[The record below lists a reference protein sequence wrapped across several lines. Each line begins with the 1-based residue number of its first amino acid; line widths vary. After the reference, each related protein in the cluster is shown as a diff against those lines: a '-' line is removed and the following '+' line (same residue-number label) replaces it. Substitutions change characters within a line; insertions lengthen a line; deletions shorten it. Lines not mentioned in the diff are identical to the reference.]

1 LTVTLGS
8 NNVSLAVPASVA
20 VPTGSTSALFNA
32 TAAASIASNQSAIVT
47 ATLGASSQT
56 ASINLV
62 APLVSGVVCNPTSL
76 GPGAAG
82 SCIVTLTQ
90 SAPTGGSTVTLGSNN
105 ASLTVPGSVTVSAG
119 STEAGFFATAAAAI
133 SSNQSATITA
143 TLGVSSQTATVN
155 LVAAVLV
162 SGVVCSPASL
172 GQSAV
177 SGCTVTLT
185 QTAPAGG
192 STVTLASNN
201 ASLTVPAS
209 VIVAAGATTA
219 TFNATAAATI
229 ASNQSATVTAT
240 LGASAQTATISLLA
254 PVLVSGVVCSPAS
267 LGQSAASGCTVTLT
281 QTAPTGGSS
290 VTLASNN
297 ASLTVP
303 ASVIVAAG
311 ATTATFNATAAATI
325 ASNQNATLTAT
336 LGASSQT
343 ATINLLA
350 PVLVSGV
357 VCSPTSLGQSAVSG
371 CTVTLTQTAPAG
383 GSTVT
388 LASNNASLTVPASVT
403 VAAGATT
410 ATFNAT
416 AAATI
421 ASNQSATVTATLGA
435 SSQAATINL
444 LAPVLVSGVVCS
456 PTSLGQSALSG
467 CTVTLTQTA
476 PAGGSTVTLASNNAS
491 LTVPASVIVAAGA
504 TTATFNATAGAT
516 IASNQ
521 SATVTATLGAS
532 SQTAT
537 INLLAP
543 VLVSGVVCSPTS
555 LGQSAVSTCTVT
567 LTQTAPTGGSTVT
580 LGSNNASLTVPAS
593 VIVAAGAT
601 TATFNATAAAT
612 IASNQSAT
620 VTATLGASSQTA
632 TINLLAPVLVSGV
645 VCSPTSLGQSAVSGC
660 TVTLT
665 QTAPTGGSTVTL
677 GSNNA
682 SLTVPAS
689 VTVAAGATTA
699 TFNATAAATIASN
712 QSATVTAT
720 LGASSQTA
728 TINLLAP
735 VLVSGVVCSP
745 TSLGQSAVSTCTVTL
760 TQTAPTGGSTLT
772 LASNNAS
779 LTVPA
784 SVIVAAGAT
793 TATFNATAGA
803 TIASNQSATVTA
815 TLGASSQTA
824 TINLMAPVLV
834 SGVVC
839 SPTNL
844 GQGAVSGCT
853 ATLTQTAP
861 TGGSALTLASNN
873 ASLTVPASI
882 TVASGA
888 TTATFNAT
896 AAATLT
902 TNQSATVTATLGA
915 SSQTATINL
924 LAPVLVSGVVCS
936 PTNLGQ
942 GAVSGCTAT
951 LTQTAPTGGSTL
963 TLASNNASLTVPAS
977 ITVASGATTATFNA
991 TAAATITTNL
1001 NATVTASLGASSQ
1014 SASFSLV
1021 APVLVSSLNCSP
1033 ASLAPGGSGNCN
1045 LGLTQAPAI
1054 SLVNVT
1060 SCGPQT
1066 FPTATCTI
1074 PATGSGHLIVV
1085 GWQAGGGV
1093 SPSLSIGS
1101 VTDNAGNSYT
1111 EAGAARAVD
1120 SAVGSVVDFWY
1131 APNSTA
1137 GATTVTITPTALTTN
1152 GGAVIWEFAG
1162 ADLSSPLDQT
1172 AVLSNQA
1179 ATGTPSAPAV
1189 TIGSAGEAI
1198 ISLAAVA
1205 GDVTGISSGN
1215 AFIGDSSIK
1224 GNGWA
1229 HLMASSAGTYAAKWN
1244 QVPAGTYAGS
1254 TVSFKAASRVTL
1266 TTNNPLLTIPAS
1278 VTVAAGATSAT
1289 FNATAAATIASN
1301 QSATVTASLGASAQT
1316 ASISLVAPAPV
1327 LVSGLAC
1334 NPTGVMSG
1342 ATVSCAVTLSQIVSA
1357 PTSVSLSSNSAL
1369 LLIPATV
1376 IVPAGSATANT
1387 VATAG
1392 AVLADTQAVVTASLG
1407 ASSQNA
1413 TVVLWSTPV
1422 LTSLAC
1428 TPATIAI
1435 GAGAACT
1442 VTLSKAAGNLTVAI
1456 SPNPALAAPAT
1467 VPVPQGSSSAG
1478 FTVTAIG
1485 SAVHG
1490 AVLIASYNTV
1500 SQLFTFTVKSQ
1511 ASSTGSSPTPLK
1523 SLSCLPN
1530 RLRAGA
1536 HGICQIEME
1545 TTSDAGN
1552 LQLTSSS
1559 TSLRLPV
1566 SIAVRPGQSSARF
1579 RIDAVSPTDN
1589 NREAAATITA
1599 RLGAGTA
1606 EESVSLDPLHG
1617 SLDVPGSVNA
1627 KFGVPIEFHVSAS
1640 DSAATVS
1647 AHDLP
1652 AGADFDAASGIFRW
1666 VPGVGQQG
1674 SHSVSFT
1681 AIDSS
1686 GNSLTAQ
1693 SIVDVDAGSPV
1704 VNRVINAASHSE
1716 EAACSP
1722 GAIGRLEG
1730 KWLTEGTSASDSTG
1744 QSTELSGTAVTV
1756 NGTAVRI
1763 LSVSSSRVDFLC
1775 PAVPADAPLEIT
1787 LQTPTA
1793 AAKPIQTVSRPAAP
1807 GIFSLDGSGRG
1818 QGIILH
1824 SGTTAMAM
1832 IPNYQ
1837 YESRAAAPGE
1847 SLTLYATGVDTTQAV
1862 AVIVGGTE
1870 LNPVSVLA
1878 DPALAG
1884 VYRIAFRLPS
1894 ASVNGETEILLGN
1907 RLADGREYISNA
1919 VFAATEMSPE

>member
-1 LTVTLGS
+1 
-8 NNVSLAVPASVA
+8 
-20 VPTGSTSALFNA
+20 
-32 TAAASIASNQSAIVT
+32 
-47 ATLGASSQT
+47 
-56 ASINLV
+56 
-62 APLVSGVVCNPTSL
+62 
-76 GPGAAG
+76 
-82 SCIVTLTQ
+82 
-90 SAPTGGSTVTLGSNN
+90 
-105 ASLTVPGSVTVSAG
+105 
-119 STEAGFFATAAAAI
+119 
-133 SSNQSATITA
+133 
-143 TLGVSSQTATVN
+143 
-155 LVAAVLV
+155 
-162 SGVVCSPASL
+162 
-172 GQSAV
+172 
-177 SGCTVTLT
+177 
-185 QTAPAGG
+185 
-192 STVTLASNN
+192 VTLASNN

-209 VIVAAGATTA
+209 VTVAAGATTA
-219 TFNATAAATI
+219 TFNATAGATI

-240 LGASAQTATISLLA
+240 LGASSR
-254 PVLVSGVVCSPAS
+254 
-267 LGQSAASGCTVTLT
+267 
-281 QTAPTGGSS
+281 
-290 VTLASNN
+290 
-297 ASLTVP
+297 
-303 ASVIVAAG
+303 
-311 ATTATFNATAAATI
+311 
-325 ASNQNATLTAT
+325 
-336 LGASSQT
+336 T

-403 VAAGATT
+403 VAVGATT

-421 ASNQSATVTATLGA
+421 ASNQSAAVTATLGA
-435 SSQAATINL
+435 SSQTATINL

-456 PTSLGQSALSG
+456 PTSLGQSAAST

-476 PAGGSTVTLASNNAS
+476 PTGGSTVALASNNAS
-491 LTVPASVIVAAGA
+491 LTVPASVTVAVGA
-504 TTATFNATAGAT
+504 TTATFNATAAAT

-555 LGQSAVSTCTVT
+555 LGQNAVSGCTVTLTQTAPAGGSTVTLASNNASLTVPASATVTAGATTATFNATAAATIASNQSVAVTATLGASSQTATINLLAPVLVSGVVCSPTSLGQSAVSGCTVT

-580 LGSNNASLTVPAS
+580 LASNNASLTVPAS

-645 VCSPTSLGQSAVSGC
+645 VCSPTSLGQSAASTC

-665 QTAPTGGSTVTL
+665 QTAPTGGSTVML
-677 GSNNA
+677 ASNNA

-689 VTVAAGATTA
+689 VIVAAGATTA
-699 TFNATAAATIASN
+699 AFNATAAAAIASN

-745 TSLGQSAVSTCTVTL
+745 TSLGQSAVSGCTVTL
-760 TQTAPTGGSTLT
+760 TQTAPAGGSTVT

-784 SVIVAAGAT
+784 SV
-793 TATFNATAGA
+793 
-803 TIASNQSATVTA
+803 
-815 TLGASSQTA
+815 
-824 TINLMAPVLV
+824 
-834 SGVVC
+834 
-839 SPTNL
+839 
-844 GQGAVSGCT
+844 
-853 ATLTQTAP
+853 
-861 TGGSALTLASNN
+861 
-873 ASLTVPASI
+873 
-882 TVASGA
+882 TVAVGA

-924 LAPVLVSGVVCS
+924 LAPVLVSGVVCSPTSLGQSAVSGCTVTLTQTAPTGGSTVTLASNNASLTVPASVTVAAGATATFNATAGATIASNQSATVTATLGASSRTATINLIAPVLVSGVVCS

-1001 NATVTASLGASSQ
+1001 YATVTASLGASSQ

-1120 SAVGSVVDFWY
+1120 SAVGSVVDLWY

-1179 ATGTPSAPAV
+1179 ATSTPSAPAV
-1189 TIGSAGEAI
+1189 TIGSAGEAV

-1278 VTVAAGATSAT
+1278 VTIAAGATSAT

-1327 LVSGLAC
+1327 LVSGVAC

-1342 ATVSCAVTLSQIVSA
+1342 VTVSCAVTLSQIVSA
-1357 PTSVSLSSNSAL
+1357 PTSVSLSSSSAL
-1369 LLIPATV
+1369 LPIPATV

-1407 ASSQNA
+1407 ASSQTA

-1428 TPATIAI
+1428 TPTTIAI
-1435 GAGAACT
+1435 GAVANCT
-1442 VTLSKAAGNLTVAI
+1442 VALSKAASNLTVTI
-1456 SPNPALAAPAT
+1456 SANPALSAPTT
-1467 VPVPQGSSSAG
+1467 VPIPLGSSSAG

-1490 AVLIASYNTV
+1490 AVLQASYNGV
-1500 SQLFTFTVKSQ
+1500 SQLITFAVRSQ
-1511 ASSTGSSPTPLK
+1511 ATSSGSSPTPLK

-1566 SIAVRPGQSSARF
+1566 SIAVRPGQSSAKF
-1579 RIDAVSPTDN
+1579 RIDAVSPADN

-1686 GNSLTAQ
+1686 GNFLTAQ
-1693 SIVDVDAGSPV
+1693 SIVDVDAGAPV

-1730 KWLTEGTSASDSTG
+1730 KWLTEGPSASDSTG

-1775 PAVPADAPLEIT
+1775 PALPAGSPLEIT

-1807 GIFSLDGSGRG
+1807 GIFSLDESGRG
-1818 QGIILH
+1818 QGVVLH
-1824 SGTTAMAM
+1824 SGTAALAMT
-1832 IPNYQ
+1832 PNYR
-1837 YESRAAAPGE
+1837 YESQAAIPGE
-1847 SLTLYATGVDTTQAV
+1847 SLTLYATGIEPAQSLSVIAGGVELSPESLV
-1862 AVIVGGTE
+1862 AVPG
-1870 LNPVSVLA
+1870 S
-1878 DPALAG
+1878 AG
-1884 VYRIAFRLPS
+1884 VYRISFRLP
-1894 ASVNGETEILLGN
+1894 ALAYGDAEISLKN
-1907 RLADGREYISNA
+1907 RLADGREYASNS
-1919 VFAATEMSPE
+1919 VLVVTEMSPE